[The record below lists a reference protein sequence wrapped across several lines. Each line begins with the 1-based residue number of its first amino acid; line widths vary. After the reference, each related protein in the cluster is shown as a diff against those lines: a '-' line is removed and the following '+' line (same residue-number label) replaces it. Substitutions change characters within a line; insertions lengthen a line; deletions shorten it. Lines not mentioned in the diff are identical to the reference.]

1 MTQLRFSKI
10 AADQV
15 VKVPGWFVWCGSMV
29 RTPDGTCHLFLSMW
43 EEKWGFE
50 YGWATHSKVGYA
62 TCGEP
67 GGRYEF
73 RGVIL
78 EGSGVEGG
86 FDRDSV
92 HNPFAIWHKGRF
104 YLYYSGNH
112 GDGTYAVHTANQHV
126 GLASVADPLGEWKRS
141 DTPLFAP
148 RPGAF
153 DESGTTNP
161 SVCRAPDGRFVMVY
175 KCWSKEPLFNGRVS
189 IGAAFADRPEGPWR
203 RLDSPIFDA
212 PGVQFAAED
221 PCVFSQGGR
230 LHCLLKDMGSY
241 YEPSVSRSIV
251 CFDSDDGVTWCPGE
265 PILFH
270 TRELDFEQ
278 GGKRLV
284 YRMERPF
291 LYLENDRPQVFFTA
305 VVPDEDK
312 STSFNV
318 HMAVAQAE

>member
-1 MTQLRFSKI
+1 
-10 AADQV
+10 
-15 VKVPGWFVWCGSMV
+15 MV
-29 RTPDGTCHLFLSMW
+29 RPTTLRLLTNLFTSSLSSAAVIPSLLCDAHHGVH
-43 EEKWGFE
+43 ELHKRPKERRCRV
-50 YGWATHSKVGYA
+50 T

-126 GLASVADPLGEWKRS
+126 GLASAADPLGKWTRS

-148 RPGAF
+148 RLGAF

-175 KCWSKEPLFNGRVS
+175 KCWSKEPPFNDRVS

-212 PGVQFAAED
+212 PGV
-221 PCVFSQGGR
+221 
-230 LHCLLKDMGSY
+230 
-241 YEPSVSRSIV
+241 
-251 CFDSDDGVTWCPGE
+251 
-265 PILFH
+265 
-270 TRELDFEQ
+270 
-278 GGKRLV
+278 
-284 YRMERPF
+284 
-291 LYLENDRPQVFFTA
+291 
-305 VVPDEDK
+305 
-312 STSFNV
+312 
-318 HMAVAQAE
+318 